1 MKGLL
6 AALGFLTILPVPAR
20 RPWPGLGPA
29 LPYFPLVGLLV
40 GVALL
45 AADLSLGSL
54 LGNHGRAA
62 ALVAVWAA
70 LTGGLH
76 LEGVADAA
84 DGLLASRSA
93 PERLEIMRDP
103 AAGAFGVIAVGLV
116 LLLKF
121 GLLLDLPGASASLA
135 AVPLAA
141 RYAVLPPMALFP
153 YARPEGLG
161 QGLAGPARRAA
172 LLNGLPTVGAV
183 YLLAGPAGLA
193 GLSLALAGGLM
204 LAGFARRRVGG
215 LTGDVCGAII
225 EAAEVSTLFGYA
237 VWGRVR

>member
-6 AALGFLTILPVPAR
+6 AALGFLTVLPVPTR

-29 LPYFPLVGLLV
+29 LPYFPLVGLMIGLV
-40 GVALL
+40 LL
-45 AADLSLGSL
+45 AADLSLGSF
-54 LGNHGRAA
+54 LGNYGRAA
-62 ALVAVWAA
+62 VLVAVWAA

-84 DGLLASRSA
+84 DGLLTSRPA
-93 PERLEIMRDP
+93 TERLEIMRDP
-103 AAGAFGVIAVGLV
+103 ATGAFGVIAVGLV

-121 GLLLDLPGASASLA
+121 GLLLDLPGAGTSLA

-141 RYAVLPPMALFP
+141 RYAVLLPIALFP

-172 LLNGLPTVGAV
+172 LLTGLPTIGAV
-183 YLLAGPAGLA
+183 WLVAGPAGLA

-215 LTGDVCGAII
+215 LTGDVYGAII
-225 EAAEVSTLFGYA
+225 EAAEVSALFSHA
-237 VWGRVR
+237 VWGRLR